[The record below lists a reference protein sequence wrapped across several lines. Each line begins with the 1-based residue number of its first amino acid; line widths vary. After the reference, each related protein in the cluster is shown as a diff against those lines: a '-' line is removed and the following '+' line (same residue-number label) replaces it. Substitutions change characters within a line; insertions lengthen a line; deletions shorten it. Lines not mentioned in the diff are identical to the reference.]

1 MVTAWSVNNQF
12 SEIIMVKVQEIL
24 GCIIEKL
31 ESKVQETGLPTAD
44 YAKIGNL
51 M

>member
-1 MVTAWSVNNQF
+1 
-12 SEIIMVKVQEIL
+12 MVKGPRNNRLYHRKLGSMVQEIL